1 MVDRGSTLR
10 TVLVGAGLAAALIAG
25 VLLADTLA
33 DNPGGDQTDG
43 AAPVDVAEVGDSLA
57 LGQGGLTDQA
67 DPSVPE
73 PLPEATLAGF
83 DGGPQVALS
92 SYRGSPLIVNFWA
105 TWCAPCVAE
114 MPALQTVSEQLRGDV
129 ALLGVNYQDAP
140 SNAATFVHDL
150 GITYDLATDA
160 DGSYLEQKIRGY
172 GMPTTLL
179 VDPDGTIVY
188 RHTGPLTVEELRS
201 LLTERLGV
209 RPLDQPTVT
218 PSGEPAADGRSERT
232 GGRQNGPLR

>member
-129 ALLGVNYQDAP
+129 ATKLFGDGLQGGHLRHARRAP
-140 SNAATFVHDL
+140 RGPEVDDQRAAPV
-150 GITYDLATDA
+150 A
-160 DGSYLEQKIRGY
+160 R
-172 GMPTTLL
+172 
-179 VDPDGTIVY
+179 
-188 RHTGPLTVEELRS
+188 
-201 LLTERLGV
+201 
-209 RPLDQPTVT
+209 
-218 PSGEPAADGRSERT
+218 
-232 GGRQNGPLR
+232 